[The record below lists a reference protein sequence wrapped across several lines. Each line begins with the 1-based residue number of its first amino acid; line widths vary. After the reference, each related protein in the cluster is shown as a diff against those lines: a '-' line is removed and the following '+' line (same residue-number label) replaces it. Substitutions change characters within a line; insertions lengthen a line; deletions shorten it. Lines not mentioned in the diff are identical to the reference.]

1 MFLCFH
7 QLNMMSECFATDDEL
22 DVSDDNTLE
31 DGRDSIR
38 KKKRRRSGSLTGL
51 YLKRGY
57 LKVLRRSMINNFP
70 PCIRRDLL
78 LGTIGAGLDKIA
90 VNTSDPYCDPD
101 RGGLW
106 SGLIVIMTQ
115 AAFT

>member
-1 MFLCFH
+1 MECYGKAVEFLFWR
-7 QLNMMSECFATDDEL
+7 S
-22 DVSDDNTLE
+22 VRTL
-31 DGRDSIR
+31 
-38 KKKRRRSGSLTGL
+38 
-51 YLKRGY
+51 
-57 LKVLRRSMINNFP
+57 
-70 PCIRRDLL
+70 DLL